1 MIGIYKIT
9 SPSGKIYIGQSID
22 IERRSKIYK
31 KEDCKGQPKL
41 YGSLVKYGFSKH
53 IFEVIEECKVEEL
66 NVRER
71 HWQDFYE
78 VLSEKGLN
86 CMLTETAEAKQVRSQ
101 ESISKSLVGFQALL
115 LTPEGQKM
123 QAKKI
128 ANLKK
133 FLLTPEG
140 LEMKINRSI
149 KISLT
154 EKIVNTD
161 YQAIARK
168 NWKPVRQYSKEGDL
182 IQEWSSSTEA
192 SISTG
197 VNQGSI
203 SSCCKQKLK
212 SAGGFIWKY
221 KV

>member
-9 SPSGKIYIGQSID
+9 NPKGRVYIGQSIN
-22 IERRSKIYK
+22 IEKRSKIYK
-31 KEDCKGQPKL
+31 KEDCRGQPKL
-41 YGSLVKYGFSKH
+41 HGSLVKYGFSQH
-53 IFEVIEECKVEEL
+53 NFEVIEECTTEEL

-71 HWQDFYE
+71 YWQDFYE

-101 ESISKSLVGFQALL
+101 ESINKSLLGFQALL

-123 QAKKI
+123 QAKKV
-128 ANLKK
+128 ATLKA
-133 FLLTPEG
+133 FLITPKG
-140 LEMKINRSI
+140 IEMKRSRSI
-149 KISLT
+149 KIALT
-154 EKIVNTD
+154 EKVANTD

-168 NWKPVRQYSKEGDL
+168 NWKPIRQYSKEGEI

-192 SISTG
+192 STSTG

-221 KV
+221 F